1 MMNRQIRGASTRL
14 QMLAS
19 LPTTADIRAL
29 LEAARKGTGRMYSL
43 PWVVEAKGLLYTLA
57 CLINPDEMDP
67 QWVLSAG
74 GVTGGLTTDTIW
86 SHSSPDLD
94 LILNLCLMECEPGQ
108 APAQQKDSQST
119 MDELRALV
127 GSEQNQSPPAR
138 SPYASPAQAPT
149 RAPVESTAH
158 PVASPP
164 MPSAPAPAP
173 GAIMSP
179 LGHLAAN
186 QGASPLAP
194 MMPLMPQLQ
203 GQSPIGLPGQMPGLV
218 PPIPGQISGQFP
230 GMPGQAPGQMP
241 GQVSEQVA
249 EQIPGFMSDHAGW
262 PAPNSVAEESAA
274 IQAEVVAE
282 LAQSVGAN
290 SHHGAAVPSQQN
302 SMQGR
307 LEDLPPNNLL
317 QSLSHSRM
325 TGRLTVSENQ
335 ENITLF
341 FEDGGL
347 VHGTCRQGDGE
358 IAVLELLPWTRG
370 FYAFITGDRATERTI
385 HRRIDTVVIEC
396 LTLVHNLQYLERAGL
411 SPDIYLVRRNL
422 SLTETDFDNQTR
434 GAHCPNREMLK
445 SLYQQI
451 DQTSTFL
458 EFLRKFPVTKMDW
471 LPALYALVTTGLVEL
486 SQKPA
491 QAGKTADL
499 GAVGV
504 DVNSVRNACSAL
516 IRPDTGIMP
525 FPMLLYF
532 LEQEF
537 YRYERARMPFSLFV
551 FSIAKDAGSGLA
563 PLDEGETRRLAHAV
577 DGLKRKTDV
586 LGHFQSLDYA
596 MILPMTNVS
605 GAMIF
610 ANRVLEIVTNGGVC
624 GGMPPVKTFFTGGIS
639 CMPDDTMKVE
649 LMLPAAVEAK
659 NAARDAGR
667 GILPYASVI
676 KKG

>member
-108 APAQQKDSQST
+108 APAQPKDSQST

-127 GSEQNQSPPAR
+127 ASEQTQSPPAR
-138 SPYASPAQAPT
+138 SAYAPPAQAPNPT
-149 RAPVESTAH
+149 PALAPAPVE
-158 PVASPP
+158 PVAYPAAPPP
-164 MPSAPAPAP
+164 MPSALTPAP

-230 GMPGQAPGQMP
+230 GTSGQSPVQMP
-241 GQVSEQVA
+241 D
-249 EQIPGFMSDHAGW
+249 FRSDQAAW
-262 PAPNSVAEESAA
+262 SAPDSVADESAA
-274 IQAEVVAE
+274 IQAEVVAA

-290 SHHGAAVPSQQN
+290 AHHGAAVPSQQN

-385 HRRIDTVVIEC
+385 HRRIDTVVIDC

-422 SLTETDFDNQTR
+422 SLTESDFDNQTR
-434 GAHCPNREMLK
+434 GAHCPNRDTLK

-458 EFLRKFPVTKMDW
+458 EFLRKFPVTKMEW

-499 GAVGV
+499 GAVGI

-551 FSIAKDAGSGLA
+551 FSIAKDAGNGLA

-586 LGHFQSLDYA
+586 LGHFQNLDYA

-610 ANRVLEIVTNGGVC
+610 ANRVLEIVNSGGVC
-624 GGMPPVKTFFTGGIS
+624 GGTPPVKTFFTGGIS